1 MAKSYKELL
10 NDITTFIFDV
20 DGVLTDSSVHVTPT
34 GEMLRIMNI
43 RDGFAMKAALES
55 GYNVCIIS
63 GGNNEGVRIRLRNL
77 GIHDIHLASPNKVET
92 FKEYIELYNIKTEQV
107 LYMGDDIPDYHVM
120 QLVGLPTCP
129 QDASPE
135 IKAISK
141 YISHKNGGKGAV
153 REVIEQVMKV
163 QGKWHLFQ
171 YGHATTKDSPQAL
184 GCNQRAPTTLRAL
197 ILEFPIKMGCPFQR
211 R

>member
-1 MAKSYKELL
+1 MNKNYKEILAH
-10 NDITTFIFDV
+10 ITTFIFDV
-20 DGVLTDSSVHVTPT
+20 DGVLTDSSVHVTES

-77 GIHDIHLASPNKVET
+77 GISDIHLASPNKVET
-92 FKEYIELYNIKTEQV
+92 FKEYTELYAIKPENV

-163 QGKWHLFQ
+163 QGKWHL
-171 YGHATTKDSPQAL
+171 YYDGKHD
-184 GCNQRAPTTLRAL
+184 
-197 ILEFPIKMGCPFQR
+197 
-211 R
+211 

>member
-1 MAKSYKELL
+1 MSKSYKEVM
-10 NDITTFIFDV
+10 NNITTFILDV

-55 GYNVCIIS
+55 GYHVCIIS

-77 GIHDIHLASPNKVET
+77 GITDIHLASPDKVET
-92 FKEYIELYNIKTEQV
+92 FKEYIELYDIKPENV

-120 QLVGLPTCP
+120 QLVGLPACP
-129 QDASPE
+129 QDASQE

-141 YISHKNGGKGAV
+141 YISHKNGGRGAV
-153 REVIEQVMKV
+153 RDVIEQVMKV
-163 QGKWHLFQ
+163 QGKWHL
-171 YGHATTKDSPQAL
+171 YYNGKHD
-184 GCNQRAPTTLRAL
+184 
-197 ILEFPIKMGCPFQR
+197 
-211 R
+211 

>member
-1 MAKSYKELL
+1 M
-10 NDITTFIFDV
+10 NNITTFIFDV
-20 DGVLTDSSVHVTPT
+20 DGVLTDSSVHITPT

-55 GYNVCIIS
+55 GYHVCIIS
-63 GGNNEGVRIRLRNL
+63 GGSNEGVRIRLRNL
-77 GIHDIHLASPNKVET
+77 GITDIYLASHDKVET
-92 FKEYIELYNIKTEQV
+92 FKEYSELYGINPETV

-120 QLVGLPTCP
+120 QLVVLPSCP

-153 REVIEQVMKV
+153 RDVIEQVMKV
-163 QGKWHLFQ
+163 QGKWHL
-171 YGHATTKDSPQAL
+171 YYDGKHD
-184 GCNQRAPTTLRAL
+184 
-197 ILEFPIKMGCPFQR
+197 
-211 R
+211 

>member
-1 MAKSYKELL
+1 MENSYKELM
-10 NDITTFIFDV
+10 NTITTFIFDV
-20 DGVLTDSSVHVTPT
+20 DGVLTDSSVHVTAT

-77 GIHDIHLASPNKVET
+77 GITDIHLASPDKVAT
-92 FKEYIELYNIKTEQV
+92 FKEYIELYNIKPEQV
-107 LYMGDDIPDYHVM
+107 LYMGDDIPDFQVM

-129 QDASPE
+129 QDSSPE

-153 REVIEQVMKV
+153 RDVIEQVMKV
-163 QGKWHLFQ
+163 QGKWHL
-171 YGHATTKDSPQAL
+171 YYNGKHD
-184 GCNQRAPTTLRAL
+184 
-197 ILEFPIKMGCPFQR
+197 
-211 R
+211 

>member
-1 MAKSYKELL
+1 MAKSYKEIM
-10 NDITTFIFDV
+10 NDITTFIFDI
-20 DGVLTDSSVHVTPT
+20 DGVLTDSSVHVTES

-63 GGNNEGVRIRLRNL
+63 GGKNEGVRIRLRNL
-77 GIHDIHLASPNKVET
+77 GIQDIHLGTPDKVET
-92 FKEYIELYNIKTEQV
+92 FKEYTELYNIKPESV

-135 IKAISK
+135 IKEISN

-153 REVIEQVMKV
+153 RDVIEQVMKV
-163 QGKWHLFQ
+163 QGKWHL
-171 YGHATTKDSPQAL
+171 YYNGKHD
-184 GCNQRAPTTLRAL
+184 
-197 ILEFPIKMGCPFQR
+197 
-211 R
+211 